1 MVEAGFR
8 PAGSLIR
15 QSNDHVESVIQYVSR
30 RLGVTRRASLGVD
43 ATSCCWKTHCRAH
56 DEGWMKK
63 KAEGDNR
70 STWQRRLHMKTNRG
84 IAGHSSFLGVA

>member
-30 RLGVTRRASLGVD
+30 RLGVTRRASLAAD
-43 ATSCCWKTHCRAH
+43 ATLCYWKTHC
-56 DEGWMKK
+56 
-63 KAEGDNR
+63 
-70 STWQRRLHMKTNRG
+70 
-84 IAGHSSFLGVA
+84 